1 MNSYLI
7 ESIDSLSLEEKIRNI
22 IDNTGFSDAI
32 INSYDLEEVDISNAL
47 EDLDTYN
54 FLTPKNVVVIRNVE
68 ILKYDDIKQ
77 KFEHLLKFIASK
89 VSDTL
94 LIVTSKK
101 LNNTSKITKEL
112 KKACEYINV
121 VLDSKAFI
129 KGQFNGY
136 KIDSSTINLLDE
148 MCLGDITRLY
158 NECAKLRNY
167 KYDEKIITRED
178 VNGLTIKKLGDSRDL
193 TFSFSRALAMRD
205 ITEALEKYR
214 ELLQYNVEPLSIIGL
229 LASQIRIIY
238 QVKLFE
244 NDRLS
249 DKEIAE
255 QLGEKSDYRIKKTR
269 ELTRLY
275 TKDELLKLMQK
286 LSDMDLKIKTT
297 DVDPNTLI
305 ELFILSI
312 NSI

>member
-1 MNSYLI
+1 MTSYLI

-54 FLTPKNVVVIRNVE
+54 FLTPKKVVVIRNVE